1 MLRLLYGSRNEIR
14 TGHKEGEQERRDTE
28 TATCCISLFEE
39 LTLKERWNH
48 AQQEYSY
55 AMYVGE
61 GNAELAC
68 P

>member
-1 MLRLLYGSRNEIR
+1 MLRLLYGSRDEIR
-14 TGHKEGEQERRDTE
+14 TGHKKGEQEREDTE
-28 TATCCISLFEE
+28 TASRCISRFED
-39 LTLKERWNH
+39 LTLNEQWDH